1 MPKFLSDGI
10 FDGSSTDLIVDGN
23 VGIGTAS
30 PSYKLDVSGSLNIN
44 ANATNGIRFEN
55 DGSYTTLNADT
66 VLRVKQRL
74 EVWGGGTTGNSYLDV
89 RNTSGV
95 AQIRFNAHSDS
106 YILTN
111 LGIGTT
117 SPDVKLDV
125 HSSNVAAFFES
136 SANEVPVSIIH
147 TSSSISSIGFKGS
160 TTTNEYRVRVG
171 ANGND
176 FIAYTSNTERLRI
189 LDNGN
194 VGIGTTSPN
203 AKLESEYQNDST
215 SAVSTATAVKSV
227 IDNNNSVI
235 TTGKLFDGSY
245 EISSGSGEINGN
257 YTNATSVTLSSSEY
271 DGDPPAV
278 GMLLSSAG
286 GNQTIPA
293 GTTITGVAGNTLTF
307 SNPITANN
315 NSQISYQSSV
325 TDKWGLYIN
334 GEAKNYISGNVG
346 IRTTSTNAPLEI
358 NGFNTTSG
366 NGEGL
371 RITRQNLS
379 SQYIAINEADG
390 SKHRIQ
396 AVGDKPLIISNSAT
410 TYGIQFDTA
419 GSERLRIDSS
429 GKVGIGTTSPAEKL
443 EVEGGNILVDNG
455 QIIIDRDT
463 AGAALIWRE
472 SDSTTIAGQLRSYTN
487 RGDIYLY
494 KDGVKLTEISAGFDS
509 FIPKL
514 HVGGTSGTTTAVL
527 EVTGNTIIN
536 DNSATYAL
544 AVDGP
549 ISTDQYIAFLGSGVS
564 GTADMTIDVTS
575 NVMTFTDVSGGG
587 KAIFNVDNVGI
598 GTTSPSSI
606 LAISNNAPTITA
618 ISTNN
623 SSGLRYNVAGTAQT
637 VHRFQYGGS
646 TLMTIRNTGN
656 VGIGTAS
663 PATTLHVNGFARLN
677 GGLQLNATTAQI
689 YQIQNGALRLGTN
702 NTERMRIAAS
712 GNIGIGTTNPGAKL
726 HVNGTSE
733 FSERLL
739 FNKTVNTGSL
749 TPAFYRSHTGFS
761 LTTDSNYQKMVCYGY
776 NANNNPIF
784 QVAAKGFA
792 SDVTTAWDNDA
803 ATRFTVLAGGNVG
816 IGTTSPSEKLAV
828 SGGNIEIGDNAVGRK
843 IGFDVSDSISFNST
857 TIAQYGMSNA
867 GNSETGGITYSGYF
881 GQKFFTN
888 GTQRMVIKRY
898 GNVGIGTTDPQEK
911 LHVQNYTTGESH
923 QAMFKGGAVTVGD
936 YSYISLNN
944 GYGSEYNKEVRLA
957 AVAEL
962 GASNKTG
969 FAILTSP
976 DSNGA
981 SGHERLR
988 VTADGNVGI
997 GTTSPTAKLDIND
1010 SSNDVSL
1017 TNTANYAINT
1027 GSAISARH
1035 YRNVNLETP
1044 QMEWS
1049 IGGSTDLN
1057 WKKLATIVI
1066 NDANYA
1072 GFGAEVEIT
1081 DFSGNYGSSMAQYG
1095 DVYRGGLSIFH
1106 RAGTGIE
1113 PKQGII
1119 TINNDIAP
1127 YIRIYKIAGSGNSSY
1142 QIQVKSPGNYR
1153 QINVKLEEGIGN
1165 QVASITPHAND
1176 TNGST
1181 SGGTAYTPDTY
1192 TNGNQFKTAF
1202 PTVTANRGNILY
1214 RLGVVNTA
1222 PSYPLDVTGTIRA
1235 TGDVIAYSD
1244 IRVKENIKTIDNAL
1258 DKVKA
1263 LRGVEYN
1270 KIDNSEKSVG
1280 VIAQEIEEVIPE
1292 VVREDDQGMKS
1303 VAYGNITAVLIEAI
1317 KEQQKQIDELK
1328 KQLDAFTK

>member
-1 MPKFLSDGI
+1 
-10 FDGSSTDLIVDGN
+10 
-23 VGIGTAS
+23 
-30 PSYKLDVSGSLNIN
+30 
-44 ANATNGIRFEN
+44 
-55 DGSYTTLNADT
+55 
-66 VLRVKQRL
+66 
-74 EVWGGGTTGNSYLDV
+74 
-89 RNTSGV
+89 
-95 AQIRFNAHSDS
+95 
-106 YILTN
+106 
-111 LGIGTT
+111 
-117 SPDVKLDV
+117 
-125 HSSNVAAFFES
+125 
-136 SANEVPVSIIH
+136 
-147 TSSSISSIGFKGS
+147 
-160 TTTNEYRVRVG
+160 
-171 ANGND
+171 
-176 FIAYTSNTERLRI
+176 
-189 LDNGN
+189 
-194 VGIGTTSPN
+194 
-203 AKLESEYQNDST
+203 
-215 SAVSTATAVKSV
+215 
-227 IDNNNSVI
+227 
-235 TTGKLFDGSY
+235 
-245 EISSGSGEINGN
+245 
-257 YTNATSVTLSSSEY
+257 
-271 DGDPPAV
+271 
-278 GMLLSSAG
+278 
-286 GNQTIPA
+286 
-293 GTTITGVAGNTLTF
+293 
-307 SNPITANN
+307 
-315 NSQISYQSSV
+315 
-325 TDKWGLYIN
+325 
-334 GEAKNYISGNVG
+334 
-346 IRTTSTNAPLEI
+346 
-358 NGFNTTSG
+358 
-366 NGEGL
+366 
-371 RITRQNLS
+371 
-379 SQYIAINEADG
+379 
-390 SKHRIQ
+390 
-396 AVGDKPLIISNSAT
+396 
-410 TYGIQFDTA
+410 
-419 GSERLRIDSS
+419 
-429 GKVGIGTTSPAEKL
+429 
-443 EVEGGNILVDNG
+443 
-455 QIIIDRDT
+455 
-463 AGAALIWRE
+463 
-472 SDSTTIAGQLRSYTN
+472 
-487 RGDIYLY
+487 
-494 KDGVKLTEISAGFDS
+494 
-509 FIPKL
+509 
-514 HVGGTSGTTTAVL
+514 
-527 EVTGNTIIN
+527 
-536 DNSATYAL
+536 
-544 AVDGP
+544 
-549 ISTDQYIAFLGSGVS
+549 
-564 GTADMTIDVTS
+564 
-575 NVMTFTDVSGGG
+575 
-587 KAIFNVDNVGI
+587 
-598 GTTSPSSI
+598 
-606 LAISNNAPTITA
+606 
-618 ISTNN
+618 
-623 SSGLRYNVAGTAQT
+623 
-637 VHRFQYGGS
+637 
-646 TLMTIRNTGN
+646 
-656 VGIGTAS
+656 
-663 PATTLHVNGFARLN
+663 
-677 GGLQLNATTAQI
+677 
-689 YQIQNGALRLGTN
+689 
-702 NTERMRIAAS
+702 MRIAAS